1 MSITQLLGIKYPILQ
16 GAMSHIS
23 THSLVS
29 AVSNAGG
36 LGILASA
43 SWSAERLQ
51 EEIKK
56 TKELT
61 DKPFGVNLMLQ
72 MDNIPELVDVII
84 QEKVKVV
91 TTGAGNPG
99 PYLHK
104 LKEAGIIV
112 LPVIAAVRH
121 AQKME
126 ELGVDGVIAEGQE
139 AGGHIGFTS
148 TMSLIPQII
157 DAVDIPV
164 IAAGGIG
171 DGRSIAAAF
180 ALGAKGVQA
189 GTVFLATDE
198 CPIPQKYKEMILEAN
213 DLGTL
218 VTGRTAKD
226 PVRSLKNKMIL
237 DYAELELNQ
246 APKEELENLTKGSL
260 YKAAVEGDLENGSA
274 MAGEISGLITE
285 IRPVADVIDAMM
297 KQAKD
302 VANNL
307 TIK

>member
-1 MSITQLLGIKYPILQ
+1 MSITKLLGIKYPIFQ
-16 GAMSHIS
+16 GAMSHVA
-23 THSLVS
+23 THPLVA

-51 EEIKK
+51 DEIRK
-56 TKELT
+56 TKALT

-72 MDNIPELVDVII
+72 MDNIPELVEVII

-91 TTGAGNPG
+91 TTGAGNPS
-99 PYLHK
+99 PYLPQ

-112 LPVIAAVRH
+112 FPIIAAVRH

-126 ELGVDGVIAEGQE
+126 QLGVDGVIAEGQE
-139 AGGHIGFTS
+139 AGGHIGSSS
-148 TMSLIPQII
+148 TMSLIPQIV

-171 DGRSIAAAF
+171 DGRSMAAAF
-180 ALGAKGVQA
+180 ALGARGVQA

-198 CPIPQKYKEMILEAN
+198 SPVPVRYKEMVVEAN

-218 VTGRTAKD
+218 VTGRSVNS
-226 PVRSLKNKMIL
+226 PVRCLKNDMIL
-237 DYAELELNQ
+237 KYAELEQQN
-246 APKEELENLTKGSL
+246 ASKDELEQLTKGSL
-260 YKAAVEGDLENGSA
+260 YKAAVEGDLDNGSA

-285 IRPVADVIDAMM
+285 IRSVEEVVESMM
-297 KQAKD
+297 AQAKQ
-302 VANNL
+302 VAQTL
-307 TIK
+307 TIE